1 MGSRRWSNVTK
12 IIVIAVIAILA
23 VVLLVTFRAMITP
36 SIVAFLLAFIF
47 SYPVNWIQ
55 SRTGLARGATVAILY
70 LFLLA
75 IVLISP
81 ALLYPRGGDLV
92 LSLQSAIEE
101 LVSNLRT
108 ATTGP
113 IFVFGNYQLSV
124 DSLLQQ
130 AGDILQNV
138 VTISTSNPIIIFR
151 GVTTGVL
158 TVLYVSVLTFWILK
172 DLQRLQ
178 RLLIDQIPQDY
189 QEEVRRLGR
198 ELGAIWDAFLRGQI
212 VLAIVVG
219 LITWIVL
226 SMLGMPNAGGLA
238 LLSAFM
244 EFLPTIGPGI
254 SMLIGTAV
262 ALFVGSEWPIWGNN
276 FTFAIVVL
284 IAYNIITWFES
295 AYLIPRLVGS
305 RVRLHPAITFVGI
318 INGAIVFGLM
328 GVLLATPV
336 IASAREIGLYIF
348 RKLFDQEPF
357 EPTGTAQ
364 TGIRIPGLI
373 GGRKIDGVIFDL
385 DGTITQLDFEAVDRM
400 AQRTAWLGVL
410 LSEQRRRRIAYRLMV
425 KLESIINF
433 TLNRLVLYERFDT
446 LERFKP
452 FFDQLRAYPAV
463 DQDTLQPD
471 VISTLHYLQS
481 EYKLALVSTRER
493 SAVEEILQG
502 NQLDPDIFQAIMT
515 RENVR
520 NLVPNNEA
528 FVAATE
534 LMELEV
540 ENVLVVSDSDPF
552 LRSGSAT
559 GMAAAGVL
567 CGLSEEQDIQSADIV
582 VETTADLS
590 EWL

>member
-36 SIVAFLLAFIF
+36 TIVAFLLAFIF

-108 ATTGP
+108 ATSGP
-113 IFVFGNYQLSV
+113 IFVIGNYQLSA
-124 DSLLQQ
+124 DNLLQQ

-158 TVLYVSVLTFWILK
+158 TILYVSVLTFWILK

-178 RLLIDQIPQDY
+178 RLLIEQIPHDY

-226 SMLGMPNAGGLA
+226 SILGMPNAGGLA

-262 ALFVGSEWPIWGNN
+262 ALFVGSEWSIWGNN
-276 FTFAIVVL
+276 FTFAIFVL

-364 TGIRIPGLI
+364 AGIRIPGLI

-385 DGTITQLDFEAVDRM
+385 DGTITQLDYEAVDWM
-400 AQRTAWLGVL
+400 AQRTAWLGIL
-410 LSEQRRRRIAYRLMV
+410 LSEQRRKRMAYRLMV

-446 LERFKP
+446 LERFQP
-452 FFDQLRAYPAV
+452 LFDQLRAYPTV

-471 VISTLHYLQS
+471 ITSTLHYLQS

-493 SAVEEILQG
+493 CAVEKILQR
-502 NQLDPDIFQAIMT
+502 NHLDPNIFQAIMT

-534 LMELEV
+534 LMDLEV

>member
-36 SIVAFLLAFIF
+36 TIVAFLLAFIF

-75 IVLISP
+75 FVLISP

-108 ATTGP
+108 ATSGP
-113 IFVFGNYQLSV
+113 IFVIGNYQLSA
-124 DSLLQQ
+124 DNLLQQ

-158 TVLYVSVLTFWILK
+158 TILYVSVLTFWILK

-178 RLLIDQIPQDY
+178 RLLIDQIPHDY

-226 SMLGMPNAGGLA
+226 SILGMPNAGGLA

-262 ALFVGSEWPIWGNN
+262 ALFVGSEWSIWGNN
-276 FTFAIVVL
+276 FAFAIFVL

-357 EPTGTAQ
+357 EPTGGAQ
-364 TGIRIPGLI
+364 AGIRIPGLI

-385 DGTITQLDFEAVDRM
+385 DGTITQLDYEAVDWM
-400 AQRTAWLGVL
+400 AQRTAWLGIL
-410 LSEQRRRRIAYRLMV
+410 LSEQRRRRMAYRLMV

-446 LERFKP
+446 LERFQP
-452 FFDQLRAYPAV
+452 LFDQLRAYPMV
-463 DQDTLQPD
+463 DQDTLQPE
-471 VISTLHYLQS
+471 ITTTLHYLQS

-493 SAVEEILQG
+493 CAVEKILQR
-502 NQLDPDIFQAIMT
+502 NHLDPNIFQAIMT

-534 LMELEV
+534 LMDLEV